1 MKLLY
6 SEKLKNKTTTR
17 NIPVKCTKCS
27 NFVMKL
33 CLYSWRFLSLSMWLI
48 SQGENVSLTEI
59 RTEHF
64 WAGSVWF
71 VCMRSH

>member
-17 NIPVKCTKCS
+17 NIPVKCSKCS

-33 CLYSWRFLSLSMWLI
+33 YCLQLEVLVPFHVADITR
-48 SQGENVSLTEI
+48 GERQSD
-59 RTEHF
+59 
-64 WAGSVWF
+64 
-71 VCMRSH
+71 